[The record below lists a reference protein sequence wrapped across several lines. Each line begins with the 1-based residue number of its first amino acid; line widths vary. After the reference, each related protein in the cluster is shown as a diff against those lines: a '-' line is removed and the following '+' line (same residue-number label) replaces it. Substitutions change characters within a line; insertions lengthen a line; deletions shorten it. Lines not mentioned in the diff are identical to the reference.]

1 MVFLLPTLAL
11 PLLHLAQAT
20 TCEGEGCLTGSPYQ
34 KDDSLYDDY
43 DNYDY
48 EEPQIITEPLTLMV
62 DEGDVIRL
70 PCKVD
75 HLEGYVILWKKDNN
89 IITVDDKILDKRF
102 QLEQDNDGSTLVL
115 GPAEPGDEAEYTCL
129 VSTYKPN
136 ELKHSVKIR
145 VKPVINVSPEKL
157 VVREGEEAQFSC
169 KVKAGS
175 PAPEVRSQDA

>member
-1 MVFLLPTLAL
+1 MARKVFLLLTLVL

-43 DNYDY
+43 DYDGQSEETVVSEEEK

-89 IITVDDKILDKRF
+89 IITVDDQILDKRV
-102 QLEQDNDGSTLVL
+102 QLEQDSDGSTLVL

-129 VSTYKPN
+129 VTTFMPN

-157 VVREGEEAQFSC
+157 VVKKS
-169 KVKAGS
+169 KVKNKKI
-175 PAPEVRSQDA
+175 E